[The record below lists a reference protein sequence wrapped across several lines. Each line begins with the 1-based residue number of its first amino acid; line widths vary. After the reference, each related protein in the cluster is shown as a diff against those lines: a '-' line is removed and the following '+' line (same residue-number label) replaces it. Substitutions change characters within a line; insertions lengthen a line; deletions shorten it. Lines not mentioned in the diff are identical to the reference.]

1 MMSPDF
7 FFAFVA
13 ATLVLMV
20 IPGPNV
26 ALIVSNSIAY
36 GTRYGLFTVLCI
48 SLSITPLLLLTVA
61 GMSAILSLVSN
72 WFEWLRWIGVA
83 YLIYLGIEALRGPAP
98 DLAVVRPDP
107 RSLRRIASRAVLV
120 ALTNPKTLL
129 FFGAF
134 FPQFLDPARDA
145 TAQLSIMAVT
155 FVVTAAICDG
165 TWAVVAGR
173 ARGVL
178 IRAGRWVN
186 RATGS
191 ALVACGVGLALARR
205 P

>member
-1 MMSPDF
+1 MSPDL

-26 ALIVSNSIAY
+26 ALVVSNSIAY
-36 GTRYGLFTVLCI
+36 GTRYGLFTVFCI
-48 SLSITPLLLLTVA
+48 SLSIIPLLVLTVA
-61 GMSAILSLVSN
+61 GMSAMLSIVSH

-83 YLIYLGIEALRGPAP
+83 YLVYLGIEAFRAPAP
-98 DLAVVRPDP
+98 DLAAVRPDP
-107 RSLRRIASRAVLV
+107 KSLRRIASRTVLV

-145 TAQLSIMAVT
+145 TSQLTIMAVT
-155 FVVTAAICDG
+155 FFVVAAICDG
-165 TWAVVAGR
+165 TWALVAGR

-191 ALVACGVGLALARR
+191 MLLACGVGLALARR